1 MSFQFE
7 DKRLAQNM
15 LQTVGELIKDSDAA
29 EEKEMVKNFL
39 QKISEAVT
47 FVVVGDAGSGKSTF
61 LNELFDGVVCGN
73 GAAQPTLGIC
83 ETKGGAQDAELKVNP
98 FYVRRFV
105 ADPKMEGISVID
117 TQGLDT
123 LKDQECAENIRRFI
137 KKSDVLFVVF
147 DALNI
152 RSFSIW
158 DFLEE
163 IDRGKMIFAMTGCD
177 RTKRQILASNRIKLQ
192 QYMAESDITAPVFMY
207 SSRGCDG
214 IDPEWNMGAL
224 KTYVQKYVLG
234 ETPTLTKQKQNL
246 AHLEE
251 MLESLSKSFDLR
263 KRQLESD
270 KAILENINRTVDDF
284 LKNNDSVVEGL
295 KGELR
300 NIISQKID
308 AYQAEVIKKMHP
320 LKIKE
325 RCPGG
330 PTEVEAYLGA
340 VNENYRNLMNTEISR
355 TTQEA
360 VRKYCAG
367 LQDVFEEATGFF
379 RKRQNLLDAEDKFYG
394 SLELSK
400 KEMLYKTDA
409 MMMDLSRFYERLSNA
424 SEELFMDIWKVR
436 EEYDDALAKKRVKG
450 AIAGGTAGLGLGA
463 VGTVVTLVAAKTAAG
478 AAAAG
483 AAAAVGGGAVTISG
497 GAVAVAALWPV
508 IGAIL
513 GAVIIS
519 KLAKKMSEASAQ
531 KDMWAVYEECVAEFK
546 QEVSQ
551 IKEEMTEQVLQTVTE
566 IFDREVRSMDNTFK
580 DFRMAVNI
588 DSRNVPLLEAKLETV
603 QNFMEQ
609 IARLKKDREMQAEAE
624 VLEQITKEEGERCQG
639 VRSSVRP

>member
-1 MSFQFE
+1 MSFQCE
-7 DKRLAQNM
+7 DKKLAQNM
-15 LQTVGELIKDSDAA
+15 LQAVGELIKDSDAA

-39 QKISEAVT
+39 QKISEAMT

-61 LNELFDGVVCGN
+61 LDEFFDGVVCGN
-73 GAAQPTLGIC
+73 GAPQPTMGIC
-83 ETKGGAQDAELKVNP
+83 EIKGGAQDAELKVNP

-105 ADPKMEGISVID
+105 ADSKMEGISVID

-123 LKDQECAENIRRFI
+123 LKDQECAEVIRRFI

-147 DALNI
+147 DALHI
-152 RSFSIW
+152 RSFSVW

-163 IDRGKMIFAMTGCD
+163 IDRGKMIFVMTGCD
-177 RTKRQILASNRIKLQ
+177 KADQQTLAGNRIKLQ
-192 QYMAESDITAPVFMY
+192 QYMAESDITAPIFMY

-214 IDPEWNMGAL
+214 IEPEWNIAAL
-224 KTYVQKYVLG
+224 KTYVQKNVLG
-234 ETPTLTKQKQNL
+234 ETPTLTKQRQNL

-251 MLESLSKSFDLR
+251 MLGSLSQSFDLR

-270 KAILENINRTVDDF
+270 QVILENINRTVDNF
-284 LKNNDSVVEGL
+284 LKRNRSVVDRL

-300 NIISQKID
+300 NIISQEIE
-308 AYQAEVIKKMHP
+308 AYQAEIIKKMDP

-340 VNENYRNLMNTEISR
+340 VNENYRNLMNTEISQ

-360 VRKYCAG
+360 VRRYCAG

-394 SLELSK
+394 SLEQSK
-400 KEMLYKTDA
+400 KEMLYETDT
-409 MMMDLSRFYERLSNA
+409 MMVDLSQFYERLANA
-424 SEELFMDIWKVR
+424 SEELFMGVWKAR
-436 EEYDDALAKKRVKG
+436 GDYDAALAKKGIKG
-450 AIAGGTAGLGLGA
+450 AIKGGGVGAGLGAIGA
-463 VGTVVTLVAAKTAAG
+463 VVSYIAAESVVL
-478 AAAAG
+478 
-483 AAAAVGGGAVTISG
+483 
-497 GAVAVAALWPV
+497 AVAWPV
-508 IGAIL
+508 VGVIL

-519 KLAKKMSEASAQ
+519 KLAKKMSKASAQ

-609 IARLKKDREMQAEAE
+609 IAQLKRDREMQAETA
-624 VLEQITKEEGERCQG
+624 LLGQSAKEEGKRNVMEYEAGPGYRI
-639 VRSSVRP
+639 S

>member
-1 MSFQFE
+1 MSFQYE
-7 DKRLAQNM
+7 DKKLAQNM

-73 GAAQPTLGIC
+73 GAVQPTMGIR
-83 ETKGGAQDAELKVNP
+83 EIKGGARDAELAVNP

-123 LKDQECAENIRRFI
+123 LNDQECAENIRLFI

-147 DALNI
+147 DALHI
-152 RSFSIW
+152 RSFSVW
-158 DFLEE
+158 EFLEE
-163 IDRGKMIFAMTGCD
+163 IDRGKMIFVMTGCD
-177 RTKRQILASNRIKLQ
+177 KAEQQTLAGNRIKLQ

-207 SSRGCDG
+207 SSMGSDG
-214 IDPEWNMGAL
+214 IDPEWNITVL
-224 KTYVQKYVLG
+224 KTYVQKNVLG
-234 ETPTLTKQKQNL
+234 ETPTLTKQRQNL

-251 MLESLSKSFDLR
+251 MLGSLSKSFDLR

-270 KAILENINRTVDDF
+270 QMILENINRTVDDF
-284 LKNNDSVVEGL
+284 LNRNQSVVDRL

-300 NIISQKID
+300 NIISQEID
-308 AYQAEVIKKMHP
+308 AYQAEIIKKMDP
-320 LKIKE
+320 LKIRE

-330 PTEVEAYLGA
+330 PSEVEAYLGA
-340 VNENYRNLMNTEISR
+340 VNENYRNLMNAEISQ

-394 SLELSK
+394 SLEQSK
-400 KEMLYKTDA
+400 KEMLYETDT
-409 MMMDLSRFYERLSNA
+409 MMVDLSQFYERLANA
-424 SEELFMDIWKVR
+424 SEELFMGVWKAR
-436 EEYDDALAKKRVKG
+436 GDYDDALAKKGKKG
-450 AIAGGTAGLGLGA
+450 AIAGGRVGAGLG
-463 VGTVVTLVAAKTAAG
+463 TVVLATKTAAG
-478 AAAAG
+478 VAAIVAGGEKAVAAG
-483 AAAAVGGGAVTISG
+483 VAAITSG
-497 GAVAVAALWPV
+497 ALWPV
-508 IGAIL
+508 IGVIL

-519 KLAKKMSEASAQ
+519 KLAKKMSKASAQ
-531 KDMWAVYEECVAEFK
+531 KDMWAVYEECVEEFK

-588 DSRNVPLLEAKLETV
+588 DSRNVPLLETKLETV

-609 IARLKKDREMQAEAE
+609 IAQLKKDREMQAET
-624 VLEQITKEEGERCQG
+624 VLSEQSAKEEENRN
-639 VRSSVRP
+639 VMEYETESRY

>member
-1 MSFQFE
+1 MSFQYE
-7 DKRLAQNM
+7 DKKLAQNM

-73 GAAQPTLGIC
+73 GAAQPTMGIR
-83 ETKGGAQDAELKVNP
+83 EIKGGAQDAELAVNP

-123 LKDQECAENIRRFI
+123 LNDQECAENIRLFI

-147 DALNI
+147 DALHI
-152 RSFSIW
+152 RSFSVW
-158 DFLEE
+158 EFLEE
-163 IDRGKMIFAMTGCD
+163 IDRGKMIFVMTGCD
-177 RTKRQILASNRIKLQ
+177 KAEQQTLAGNRIKLQ
-192 QYMAESDITAPVFMY
+192 QYMTESDITAPVFMY
-207 SSRGCDG
+207 SSMGSDG
-214 IDPEWNMGAL
+214 IDPEWNMTAL
-224 KTYVQKYVLG
+224 KTYVQKNVLG
-234 ETPTLTKQKQNL
+234 ETPTLTKQRQNL

-251 MLESLSKSFDLR
+251 MLGSLSKSFDLR

-270 KAILENINRTVDDF
+270 RMILENINRTVDDF
-284 LKNNDSVVEGL
+284 LNRNQSVVDRL

-300 NIISQKID
+300 NIISQEID
-308 AYQAEVIKKMHP
+308 AYQAEIIRKMDP

-330 PTEVEAYLGA
+330 PSEVEAYLGA
-340 VNENYRNLMNTEISR
+340 VNENYRNLMNTEISQ

-394 SLELSK
+394 SLEQSK
-400 KEMLYKTDA
+400 KEMLYETDT
-409 MMMDLSRFYERLSNA
+409 MMVDLSQFYERLANA
-424 SEELFMDIWKVR
+424 SEELFMGVWKAR
-436 EEYDDALAKKRVKG
+436 GDYDDALSKKGKIG
-450 AIAGGTAGLGLGA
+450 AIAGGGVGAGLGAIGTVGTILSA
-463 VGTVVTLVAAKTAAG
+463 LATAAEAGTVVGGTAA
-478 AAAAG
+478 
-483 AAAAVGGGAVTISG
+483 ISG
-497 GAVAVAALWPV
+497 GTVAVAALWPV
-508 IGAIL
+508 IGVIL
-513 GAVIIS
+513 GSVIIS
-519 KLAKKMSEASAQ
+519 KLAKKMSKASAQ

-546 QEVSQ
+546 QDVSQ

-588 DSRNVPLLEAKLETV
+588 DSRNVPLLETKLEAV

-609 IARLKKDREMQAEAE
+609 IVQLKKDREMQAET
-624 VLEQITKEEGERCQG
+624 VLLELNTKEEENRNVMEYEAEPGH
-639 VRSSVRP
+639 